1 MLHLDVRLTLL
12 LITIATLPF
21 YCLGAGV
28 LHPAGEVPSGT
39 DTISVL
45 SQMFTETIG
54 PGAFWLFAL
63 GAFCILFSSSVSGVA
78 AGARYIPDYLMELG
92 FLDRERID
100 VRKKI
105 IRTYGLL
112 VPFVGLAFY
121 LGFQQPVLMVT
132 IAACFGALMLPL
144 QCFMAIYLGE
154 RTLPAELK
162 PGLVAK
168 TFLRLTF
175 LFQLL
180 MAGLVIYFV
189 AL

>member
-1 MLHLDVRLTLL
+1 M
-12 LITIATLPF
+12 
-21 YCLGAGV
+21 
-28 LHPAGEVPSGT
+28 
-39 DTISVL
+39 
-45 SQMFTETIG
+45 
-54 PGAFWLFAL
+54 WLFAL
-63 GAFCILFSSSVSGVA
+63 FFTGCNPELQAQPRETVAQQHSPGWLGV
-78 AGARYIPDYLMELG
+78 RFQESDPDETNL
-92 FLDRERID
+92 
-100 VRKKI
+100 
-105 IRTYGLL
+105 
-112 VPFVGLAFY
+112 
-121 LGFQQPVLMVT
+121 LGFQQPVMMVT